1 MDLLNNNISLFKI
14 DNEEEKKKLR
24 EVGVKI

>member
-1 MDLLNNNISLFKI
+1 MDLLNNNISLLKI

-24 EVGVKI
+24 DVGMKI